1 MPTVAA
7 IPPPVCSGWGYKAGE
22 GAGGMSGEKSPPCAL
37 FLGLSPSSRCS
48 LHVVVWYE
56 AFLKQP
62 LASGRH
68 KDL

>member
-7 IPPPVCSGWGYKAGE
+7 VPPVCSDRGYKARE
-22 GAGGMSGEKSPPCAL
+22 GAGGISGEKSLPCAH

-62 LASGRH
+62 LASGRY
-68 KDL
+68 KGL